1 MECSAICQLST
12 SDNRGNITSASME
25 TRFLGWNVS
34 ETKWGLLEGI
44 WHIHHSLSS
53 HPLLLKLCYDF
64 AYRDSCDFEIIPL
77 LQALPQ
83 ACDLWGLVRAIFF
96 CVMNLFLSIRAA
108 SITQNAKF
116 SCKNVS
122 CNRRNLEPA
131 WQPGSCYKMKSEL
144 QLVSTWHQ
152 SSSEKVKNLSSH
164 PDVFSAWC
172 QTSWCFELSRCL
184 EGGRFQTWN
193 LLHPKSGYC

>member
-1 MECSAICQLST
+1 MEYSAICQLST

-108 SITQNAKF
+108 STHRMQSFLVKMSVAIEGIW
-116 SCKNVS
+116 S
-122 CNRRNLEPA
+122 
-131 WQPGSCYKMKSEL
+131 QPGSLGAVTRWS
-144 QLVSTWHQ
+144 Q
-152 SSSEKVKNLSSH
+152 SFSLCLHDTNHPVKK
-164 PDVFSAWC
+164 WK
-172 QTSWCFELSRCL
+172 T
-184 EGGRFQTWN
+184 
-193 LLHPKSGYC
+193 